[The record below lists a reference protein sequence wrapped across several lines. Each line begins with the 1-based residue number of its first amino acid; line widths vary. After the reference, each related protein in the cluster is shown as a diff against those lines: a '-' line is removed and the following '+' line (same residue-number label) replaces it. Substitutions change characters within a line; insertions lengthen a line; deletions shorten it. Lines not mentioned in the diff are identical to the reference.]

1 MTDLFEE
8 KNIKPML
15 LSEARKPFDCESYI
29 FELKLDGIR
38 SIIYLDQAGVEIR
51 NKRNE
56 HLNATY
62 PELTK
67 IHRQIKKRCILDG
80 EIFCMK
86 NGKPDFSEVQ
96 RRSLMSNAVKIQ
108 VAMNKL
114 PVSFTAYDIL
124 YVGNEQITNKPLMER
139 KAILQEIVTENERI
153 SVSRYVSNNGI
164 DLYNLTVEKG
174 LEGIVAKKKDSKYY
188 IGKTTKEW
196 IKIKNLQDD
205 DFVICGYI
213 PKDNGIISL
222 VLGAYED
229 GRLVYQGH
237 VTLGVSR
244 REFERIRQVRRTKNP
259 FPDIADD
266 SAIWIEPELVCTV
279 QYMMRTKGGGL
290 RQPVFK
296 GLRDDKEPKECIV
309 RSGDLIDVKY

>member
-15 LSEARKPFDCESYI
+15 LSEERKPFNSENYI

-38 SIIYLDQAGVEIR
+38 SIVYLDQAGVEIR
-51 NKRNE
+51 NKRNV

-80 EIFCMK
+80 EIFCMRD
-86 NGKPDFSEVQ
+86 GRPDFFEVK

-114 PVSFTAYDIL
+114 PVTFTAYDIL
-124 YVGNEQITNKPLMER
+124 YVGDEQITNKPLMER
-139 KAILQEIVTENERI
+139 KAILQEIVMENERI
-153 SVSRYVSNNGI
+153 SISRYVSNNGI

-205 DFVICGYI
+205 DFVICGYV
-213 PKDNGIISL
+213 PKDNGITSL
-222 VLGAYED
+222 VLGAYD
-229 GRLVYQGH
+229 KGRLVYQSH

-296 GLRDDKEPKECIV
+296 GLRDDKEPRECIV
-309 RSGDLIDVKY
+309 RSNTLIDEKN

>member
-15 LSEARKPFDCESYI
+15 LSEERKPFNSENYI

-38 SIIYLDQAGVEIR
+38 SIVYLDQAGVEIR
-51 NKRNE
+51 NKRNV

-86 NGKPDFSEVQ
+86 DGRPDFFEVK

-114 PVSFTAYDIL
+114 PVTFTAYDIL
-124 YVGNEQITNKPLMER
+124 YVGDEQITNKPLMER
-139 KAILQEIVTENERI
+139 KVILQEIVMENERI
-153 SVSRYVSNNGI
+153 SISRYVSNNGI

-174 LEGIVAKKKDSKYY
+174 LEGIVAKKKGSKYY

-205 DFVICGYI
+205 DFVICGYV
-213 PKDNGIISL
+213 PKDNGITSL
-222 VLGAYED
+222 VLGAYD
-229 GRLVYQGH
+229 KGRLVYQSH

-296 GLRDDKEPKECIV
+296 GLRDDKEPRECIV
-309 RSGDLIDVKY
+309 RSNTLIDEKN